1 MSQNPNAEAEINALL
16 AELWQRHLPSTRER
30 LEILVRVARTAC
42 VNGLEEPERVEAQSV
57 AHKLSGNL
65 GMFGYPHAGSI
76 AGEIEEILKRPT
88 PERLLQLEPLVQQLH
103 GILKDKL

>member
-30 LEILVRVARTAC
+30 LDVLGRAARAASMS
-42 VNGLEEPERVEAQSV
+42 GLDELQRAEAQSV

-65 GMFGYPHAGSI
+65 GMFGYPQAGAL
-76 AGEIEEILKRPT
+76 AGEIEEILKMAA
-88 PERLLQLEPLVQQLH
+88 PENLLRLAPLVDQLRET
-103 GILKDKL
+103 LKGKL

>member
-30 LEILVRVARTAC
+30 LDVLDRAAHAALMS
-42 VNGLEEPERVEAQSV
+42 GLGEQQRAEAQSV

-65 GMFGYPHAGSI
+65 GMFGYPQAGAL
-76 AGEIEEILKRPT
+76 AGEIEEILKMAAPGNL
-88 PERLLQLEPLVQQLH
+88 PRLALLVDRLRE
-103 GILKDKL
+103 ILKGVL

>member
-30 LEILVRVARTAC
+30 LDVLGLAAVAASI
-42 VNGLEEPERVEAQSV
+42 NELEEPVRAEAQAV

-65 GMFGYPHAGSI
+65 GMFGHPEAGAL
-76 AGEIEEILKRPT
+76 AGEIEEILKT
-88 PERLLQLEPLVQQLH
+88 PAPETLTRLSPLVQQLRET
-103 GILKDKL
+103 LKDKL

>member
-30 LEILVRVARTAC
+30 LDTLDRVAQLAS
-42 VNGLEEPERVEAQSV
+42 NGQLDENTRAEGQSV

-65 GMFGYPHAGSI
+65 GMFGYPA
-76 AGEIEEILKRPT
+76 AGEIASEIEQIFTAPT
-88 PERLLQLEPLVQQLH
+88 LQTLPRVATLSQRLRQTLAPYL
-103 GILKDKL
+103 

>member
-30 LEILVRVARTAC
+30 LETLGRAARSAS
-42 VNGLEEPERVEAQSV
+42 VNGLDEPDRAEAQSV

-76 AGEIEEILKRPT
+76 AGEIEEILKKPT
-88 PERLLQLEPLVQQLH
+88 PERLLQLEPLVRQLH
-103 GILKDKL
+103 ETLSDKL